1 MRKYLVVC
9 LAVLLGISILSACG
23 RTKATEVAG
32 QSSVSGEASSDDA
45 LKIVV
50 TIFPEYDWVKQI
62 LGENSNAE
70 VKMLLDN
77 GVDLHSYQPSVDDII
92 SISECDLFVYVGGES
107 DEWVEDA
114 LAEGNKT
121 DRRVINLL
129 EVLGDQ
135 VKAEEVVEGMEAEH
149 DHDHDHD
156 DADDD
161 HDHEDADKEH
171 EDHDHEDADE
181 EHEDHDHEDADE
193 DHHDHDHEE
202 EEEEMDEHVWLSL
215 RNASAICEAIAGEL
229 GQIDPANNDTYMKN
243 LKSYQEELAKLD
255 QEYTDAVNGAKT
267 GTLLFADRFPFR
279 YLVDDYSL
287 NYYAA
292 FVGCSAETEASFQTI
307 LFLANKVDELKLSA
321 ILTIEGADHKIAET
335 VRSSTE
341 KKDQKILSMD
351 SMQGT
356 TSKDVADGK
365 TYLSIMKANLDVLKE
380 AIQ

>member
-23 RTKATEVAG
+23 RTRATEVAG
-32 QSSVSGEASSDDA
+32 QSRVPGEASSDDA

-92 SISECDLFVYVGGES
+92 SISNCDLFVYVGGES

-149 DHDHDHD
+149 DHDHDHG

-161 HDHEDADKEH
+161 HDHEDADK
-171 EDHDHEDADE
+171 

-229 GQIDPANNDTYMKN
+229 GQIDPANSDTYMKN

-321 ILTIEGADHKIAET
+321 ILTIEGTGHKIAET

>member
-32 QSSVSGEASSDDA
+32 QSSVSGEVSSDDA

-149 DHDHDHD
+149 DHDHDHG

-181 EHEDHDHEDADE
+181 DHEDHDHEDADE

-335 VRSSTE
+335 VRNSTE